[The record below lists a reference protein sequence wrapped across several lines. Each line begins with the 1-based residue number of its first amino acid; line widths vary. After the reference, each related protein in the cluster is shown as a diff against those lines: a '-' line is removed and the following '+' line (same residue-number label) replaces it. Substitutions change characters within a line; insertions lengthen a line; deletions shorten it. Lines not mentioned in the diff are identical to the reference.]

1 MRDKHHIAEE
11 PDAPKGARPVLK
23 GDGGRR
29 QPSSTHHRL
38 LEQRKTAYEATGTGP
53 TLYEAA
59 GHLWGAQ
66 SRAPVAGRRA

>member
-1 MRDKHHIAEE
+1 MLAALDECRW
-11 PDAPKGARPVLK
+11 LYN
-23 GDGGRR
+23 
-29 QPSSTHHRL
+29 RL